1 MYRRVFIRSCF
12 SDVSLYSLRVLR
24 IFSMGLGLTYIVIDW
39 FKSKRIENNFQSGSI
54 GLIGVIKK
62 AWWIAP
68 D

>member
-1 MYRRVFIRSCF
+1 
-12 SDVSLYSLRVLR
+12 
-24 IFSMGLGLTYIVIDW
+24 MGLGLTYIVIDW